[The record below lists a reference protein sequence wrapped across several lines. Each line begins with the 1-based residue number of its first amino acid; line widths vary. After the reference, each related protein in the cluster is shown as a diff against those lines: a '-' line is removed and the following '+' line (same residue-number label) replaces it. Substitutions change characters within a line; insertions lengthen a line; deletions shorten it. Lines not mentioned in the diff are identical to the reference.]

1 MGLWFDNYK
10 ITKPVR
16 LIELFAGIGAQAK
29 ALENLGVNFEHWK
42 ICEFDKYPVCSY
54 NAIHH
59 TNFLPSDI
67 TKIHAEDLEIEDT
80 DKYEYIMTYSFPCV
94 TNDSLIY
101 TKEKGYVEFKDLKVG
116 DEVLTKSNTFHR
128 ITKIF
133 DNGIHQTC
141 YLDGMGFENI
151 HCTLNHKFYTREM
164 YRKGHKSIRTF
175 REPIFKEVKDLTK
188 KDYFG
193 IPVNQIEES
202 FYTNEVWFWYLIGF
216 YLGDGWI
223 DKYNNKICLA
233 ANEKKLKWLTDKVF
247 DHIKYSV
254 YKDKT
259 CYKINIHDKDIYSF
273 VKTYIGTGCETKVV
287 SPKIINLP
295 KNELMAFYEGYLNS
309 DGSIVKGKH
318 QFTSINRNIIYSI
331 SMIINKLYLRP
342 TSIYK
347 IKVSPSKKIEGR
359 IVNQKDWY
367 QLRFNPLT
375 NIQDK
380 AFYEDGYIWYPF
392 NKYTLDKEEHVYNME
407 VEEDHS
413 YIIQGCIS
421 KNCQDLSLA
430 GNRKG
435 MSRESG
441 TRSGLL
447 WEVERLLK
455 ECNEKGNLPQI
466 LCIAENSMVYTREGY
481 KPIEDITTN
490 DYVLTDNGTFQK
502 VLFVKDNGI
511 RECFQVN
518 ATGTIPFECTSNHKV
533 LVAHQIKNPIRKD
546 RFLVGKITEPEWI
559 EVKDL
564 KKNDRLCMPINQKEI
579 IPEWS
584 GISSNTLRTVGR
596 KKARNEL
603 SEKIKTPEFWY
614 IVGRYIGDGWI
625 VDYNKKNG
633 DSVIICDKKEGLVD
647 LETKVS
653 KVFKCHGY
661 LDTSVCKVQICNG
674 EFVEFLKQFGRG
686 SKGKRLTNI
695 ILDLPHDLL
704 ESFLMGYI
712 DSDGTYDK
720 KNNRYAISTANKNIA
735 LELSQC
741 ITKLYSV
748 RPTITYIKPS
758 KSYLKETGQCI
769 NGSGSYQ
776 VSFMTSQKN
785 KITSFEKE
793 GKIWFPF
800 RSIKSVGNK
809 HVYDIGVENVHSFT
823 VNNVVVHNCMEN
835 VPQVI
840 GEGNKKDFDEWYNF
854 LASLGYSSKYKILNS
869 KDFGIPQN
877 RQRCYMV
884 SILGD
889 YEYEF
894 PSGFPLKLTLKD
906 MLEKNVD
913 EKYYLSE
920 KMIKSFTYNSQK
932 QKEKGN
938 GFKFEPTSGEG
949 VAKIITTLAG
959 NRMDDNFLFGNEN
972 LNETLEKNKDKL
984 GNDVL
989 SIDAYNKSV
998 HKDISQTITT
1008 RVNDSNQHFLYEGV
1022 CIDDK
1027 FPGSREPRYYDNE
1040 APTIDT
1046 HTQLKVVEKSIP
1058 IKENT
1063 KKGYKEA
1070 HVGDGVYTN
1079 RVDVKRG
1086 TVQKGMIQT
1095 ITTSPNDI
1103 GVVVEDERF
1112 KESALKT
1119 FNNSECKEG
1128 DTIDAFNQRVN
1139 DTGISPTITTRPER
1153 FKTAILPVV
1162 KSEPEIINPLKG
1174 KSGQSWQFEQQV
1186 YDENGIT
1193 RAVKAGGGSGNIPKV
1208 ITEEYLGT
1216 YNYND
1221 SDKFIGDRNR
1231 ENIGKE
1237 VSSAVLTRHQ
1247 DGVIVGSTQKH
1258 ADVRNDGISP
1268 SLTSAMGMGG
1278 GQVPM
1283 HNYDLRI
1290 RKLTPKECWRLMG
1303 FEDIDFDNAKKAL
1316 NDTFYNGEDRSNSQL
1331 YKQAGNSIVVNVL
1344 MAIFKQLL

>member
-1 MGLWFDNYK
+1 MGLWFDTYK
-10 ITKPVR
+10 ITKPIR

-67 TKIHAEDLEIEDT
+67 TKIHAEDLEIEDI
-80 DKYEYIMTYSFPCV
+80 DKYEYIMTYSFPCGLRGEKIKTETGYKNIEDV
-94 TNDSLIY
+94 EVGDYVLTHTNTYKKVVKTMTRQTQGYYRIKYLGGESLLTSEHPLYVYRDSKFQWI
-101 TKEKGYVEFKDLKVG
+101 KVKDLK
-116 DEVLTKSNTFHR
+116 
-128 ITKIF
+128 
-133 DNGIHQTC
+133 
-141 YLDGMGFENI
+141 
-151 HCTLNHKFYTREM
+151 
-164 YRKGHKSIRTF
+164 
-175 REPIFKEVKDLTK
+175 
-188 KDYFG
+188 
-193 IPVNQIEES
+193 
-202 FYTNEVWFWYLIGF
+202 
-216 YLGDGWI
+216 
-223 DKYNNKICLA
+223 
-233 ANEKKLKWLTDKVF
+233 LTDKVSF
-247 DHIKYSV
+247 NVNNKEIDVNLSNEYLWLLGRYVADGWVNKYLYNSV
-254 YKDKT
+254 EFAIGNKKEDEFLNKIPQDFRDRFKKFQKECLEYRIADKELQKY
-259 CYKINIHDKDIYSF
+259 CLQFGQGAKNKKIPEWVF
-273 VKTYIGTGCETKVV
+273 
-287 SPKIINLP
+287 NLP
-295 KNELMAFYEGYLNS
+295 K
-309 DGSIVKGKH
+309 D
-318 QFTSINRNIIYSI
+318 
-331 SMIINKLYLRP
+331 KLQ
-342 TSIYK
+342 S
-347 IKVSPSKKIEGR
+347 
-359 IVNQKDWY
+359 
-367 QLRFNPLT
+367 F
-375 NIQDK
+375 
-380 AFYEDGYIWYPF
+380 FDGYISGDGHIRFRGKSKEIMFATTSFELFLGLQLIIAKLYSKICSMYVRKDNRKETF
-392 NKYTLDKEEHVYNME
+392 NDTYNCQVTLSSSGAWQEVIEDKIVTRISELEYIDELVDVFNFE
-407 VEEDHS
+407 VETDNS
-413 YIIQGCIS
+413 YTVNNIIVH
-421 KNCQDLSLA
+421 NCQDLSLA

-455 ECNEKGNLPQI
+455 ECNEKSNLPQI
-466 LCIAENSMVYTREGY
+466 L
-481 KPIEDITTN
+481 
-490 DYVLTDNGTFQK
+490 L
-502 VLFVKDNGI
+502 
-511 RECFQVN
+511 
-518 ATGTIPFECTSNHKV
+518 
-533 LVAHQIKNPIRKD
+533 
-546 RFLVGKITEPEWI
+546 
-559 EVKDL
+559 
-564 KKNDRLCMPINQKEI
+564 
-579 IPEWS
+579 
-584 GISSNTLRTVGR
+584 
-596 KKARNEL
+596 
-603 SEKIKTPEFWY
+603 
-614 IVGRYIGDGWI
+614 
-625 VDYNKKNG
+625 
-633 DSVIICDKKEGLVD
+633 
-647 LETKVS
+647 
-653 KVFKCHGY
+653 
-661 LDTSVCKVQICNG
+661 
-674 EFVEFLKQFGRG
+674 
-686 SKGKRLTNI
+686 
-695 ILDLPHDLL
+695 
-704 ESFLMGYI
+704 
-712 DSDGTYDK
+712 
-720 KNNRYAISTANKNIA
+720 
-735 LELSQC
+735 
-741 ITKLYSV
+741 
-748 RPTITYIKPS
+748 
-758 KSYLKETGQCI
+758 
-769 NGSGSYQ
+769 
-776 VSFMTSQKN
+776 
-785 KITSFEKE
+785 
-793 GKIWFPF
+793 
-800 RSIKSVGNK
+800 
-809 HVYDIGVENVHSFT
+809 
-823 VNNVVVHNCMEN
+823 MEN

-894 PSGFPLKLTLKD
+894 PSGFPLKLTLRD
-906 MLEKNVD
+906 LLEKNVD

-920 KMIKSFTYNSQK
+920 KMIESFTYNSQK

-938 GFKFEPTSGEG
+938 GFKFEPTNGEG
-949 VAKIITTLAG
+949 VAKTITTLAG

-1008 RVNDSNQHFLYEGV
+1008 RVSDSNQHFLYEGV

-1027 FPGSREPRYYDNE
+1027 FPGSREPRYYNNE
-1040 APTIDT
+1040 VPTIDT
-1046 HTQLKVVEKSIP
+1046 HTQLKIVEKSIP

-1086 TVQKGMIQT
+1086 TVQKDMIQT

-1119 FNNSECKEG
+1119 FNDNECKEG
-1128 DTIDAFNQRVN
+1128 DTIDAYNQKVN
-1139 DTGISPTITTRPER
+1139 DTGISPTITTRPEG

-1162 KSEPEIINPLKG
+1162 KDKN
-1174 KSGQSWQFEQQV
+1174 
-1186 YDENGIT
+1186 
-1193 RAVKAGGGSGNIPKV
+1193 KV
-1208 ITEEYLGT
+1208 IKEGNYMPSGHNSASVVSKDGIAPTVMENHGTVTAIKEEYLGT

-1237 VSSAVLTRHQ
+1237 VSSAVLTHHQ

-1258 ADVRNDGISP
+1258 ADVREDGISP

-1303 FEDIDFDNAKKAL
+1303 FEDIDFDNAKRAL

-1344 MAIFKQLL
+1344 MAIFKQLF

>member
-1 MGLWFDNYK
+1 MGLWFETYK
-10 ITKPVR
+10 ITKPIR

-67 TKIHAEDLEIEDT
+67 TKIHAEDLEIKDT
-80 DKYEYIMTYSFPCV
+80 DKYEYIMTYSFPC
-94 TNDSLIY
+94 T
-101 TKEKGYVEFKDLKVG
+101 
-116 DEVLTKSNTFHR
+116 
-128 ITKIF
+128 
-133 DNGIHQTC
+133 
-141 YLDGMGFENI
+141 
-151 HCTLNHKFYTREM
+151 
-164 YRKGHKSIRTF
+164 
-175 REPIFKEVKDLTK
+175 
-188 KDYFG
+188 
-193 IPVNQIEES
+193 
-202 FYTNEVWFWYLIGF
+202 
-216 YLGDGWI
+216 
-223 DKYNNKICLA
+223 
-233 ANEKKLKWLTDKVF
+233 
-247 DHIKYSV
+247 
-254 YKDKT
+254 
-259 CYKINIHDKDIYSF
+259 
-273 VKTYIGTGCETKVV
+273 
-287 SPKIINLP
+287 
-295 KNELMAFYEGYLNS
+295 
-309 DGSIVKGKH
+309 
-318 QFTSINRNIIYSI
+318 
-331 SMIINKLYLRP
+331 
-342 TSIYK
+342 
-347 IKVSPSKKIEGR
+347 
-359 IVNQKDWY
+359 
-367 QLRFNPLT
+367 
-375 NIQDK
+375 
-380 AFYEDGYIWYPF
+380 
-392 NKYTLDKEEHVYNME
+392 
-407 VEEDHS
+407 
-413 YIIQGCIS
+413 
-421 KNCQDLSLA
+421 DLSLA
-430 GNRKG
+430 GKRLG

-466 LCIAENSMVYTREGY
+466 L
-481 KPIEDITTN
+481 
-490 DYVLTDNGTFQK
+490 L
-502 VLFVKDNGI
+502 
-511 RECFQVN
+511 
-518 ATGTIPFECTSNHKV
+518 
-533 LVAHQIKNPIRKD
+533 
-546 RFLVGKITEPEWI
+546 
-559 EVKDL
+559 
-564 KKNDRLCMPINQKEI
+564 
-579 IPEWS
+579 
-584 GISSNTLRTVGR
+584 
-596 KKARNEL
+596 
-603 SEKIKTPEFWY
+603 
-614 IVGRYIGDGWI
+614 
-625 VDYNKKNG
+625 
-633 DSVIICDKKEGLVD
+633 
-647 LETKVS
+647 
-653 KVFKCHGY
+653 
-661 LDTSVCKVQICNG
+661 
-674 EFVEFLKQFGRG
+674 
-686 SKGKRLTNI
+686 
-695 ILDLPHDLL
+695 
-704 ESFLMGYI
+704 
-712 DSDGTYDK
+712 
-720 KNNRYAISTANKNIA
+720 
-735 LELSQC
+735 
-741 ITKLYSV
+741 
-748 RPTITYIKPS
+748 
-758 KSYLKETGQCI
+758 
-769 NGSGSYQ
+769 
-776 VSFMTSQKN
+776 
-785 KITSFEKE
+785 
-793 GKIWFPF
+793 
-800 RSIKSVGNK
+800 
-809 HVYDIGVENVHSFT
+809 
-823 VNNVVVHNCMEN
+823 MEN

-854 LASLGYSSKYKILNS
+854 LATLGYSSKYKILNS
-869 KDFGIPQN
+869 KNFGIPQN

-894 PSGFPLKLTLKD
+894 PSGFPLKLTLRD
-906 MLEKNVD
+906 LLEKNVD

-920 KMIKSFTYNSQK
+920 KMIESFTYNSQK

-938 GFKFEPTSGEG
+938 GFKFEPTNGEG
-949 VAKIITTLAG
+949 VAKTITTLAG

-1008 RVNDSNQHFLYEGV
+1008 RVSDSNQHFLYEGV

-1027 FPGSREPRYYDNE
+1027 FPGSREPRYYNNE

-1086 TVQKGMIQT
+1086 TVQKNMIQT

-1119 FNNSECKEG
+1119 FSENECKEG

-1139 DTGISPTITTRPER
+1139 DTGISPTITTRPEG
-1153 FKTAILPVV
+1153 FKTAILSVV

-1193 RAVKAGGGSGNIPKV
+1193 RAIKAGGGSGNIPKV
-1208 ITEEYLGT
+1208 VKVGNYMPSGHNSASVVSRDGIAPTVMENHGTVTAIKEEYLGT

-1237 VSSAVLTRHQ
+1237 VSSAVLTHHQ

-1258 ADVRNDGISP
+1258 ADVREDGISP

-1303 FEDIDFDNAKKAL
+1303 FEDIDFDNAKRAL

-1331 YKQAGNSIVVNVL
+1331 YKQAGNSIVVQVL
-1344 MAIFKQLL
+1344 MAIFKQLF

>member
-1 MGLWFDNYK
+1 MGLWFETYK
-10 ITKPVR
+10 ITKPIR

-29 ALENLGVNFEHWK
+29 ALENLGVKFEHWK

-67 TKIHAEDLEIEDT
+67 TKIHAEDLEIEDI
-80 DKYEYIMTYSFPCV
+80 DKYEYIMTYSFP
-94 TNDSLIY
+94 
-101 TKEKGYVEFKDLKVG
+101 
-116 DEVLTKSNTFHR
+116 
-128 ITKIF
+128 
-133 DNGIHQTC
+133 
-141 YLDGMGFENI
+141 
-151 HCTLNHKFYTREM
+151 
-164 YRKGHKSIRTF
+164 
-175 REPIFKEVKDLTK
+175 
-188 KDYFG
+188 
-193 IPVNQIEES
+193 
-202 FYTNEVWFWYLIGF
+202 
-216 YLGDGWI
+216 
-223 DKYNNKICLA
+223 
-233 ANEKKLKWLTDKVF
+233 
-247 DHIKYSV
+247 
-254 YKDKT
+254 
-259 CYKINIHDKDIYSF
+259 
-273 VKTYIGTGCETKVV
+273 
-287 SPKIINLP
+287 
-295 KNELMAFYEGYLNS
+295 
-309 DGSIVKGKH
+309 
-318 QFTSINRNIIYSI
+318 
-331 SMIINKLYLRP
+331 
-342 TSIYK
+342 
-347 IKVSPSKKIEGR
+347 
-359 IVNQKDWY
+359 
-367 QLRFNPLT
+367 
-375 NIQDK
+375 
-380 AFYEDGYIWYPF
+380 
-392 NKYTLDKEEHVYNME
+392 
-407 VEEDHS
+407 
-413 YIIQGCIS
+413 
-421 KNCQDLSLA
+421 CQDLSLA

-466 LCIAENSMVYTREGY
+466 L
-481 KPIEDITTN
+481 
-490 DYVLTDNGTFQK
+490 L
-502 VLFVKDNGI
+502 
-511 RECFQVN
+511 
-518 ATGTIPFECTSNHKV
+518 
-533 LVAHQIKNPIRKD
+533 
-546 RFLVGKITEPEWI
+546 
-559 EVKDL
+559 
-564 KKNDRLCMPINQKEI
+564 
-579 IPEWS
+579 
-584 GISSNTLRTVGR
+584 
-596 KKARNEL
+596 
-603 SEKIKTPEFWY
+603 
-614 IVGRYIGDGWI
+614 
-625 VDYNKKNG
+625 
-633 DSVIICDKKEGLVD
+633 
-647 LETKVS
+647 
-653 KVFKCHGY
+653 
-661 LDTSVCKVQICNG
+661 
-674 EFVEFLKQFGRG
+674 
-686 SKGKRLTNI
+686 
-695 ILDLPHDLL
+695 
-704 ESFLMGYI
+704 
-712 DSDGTYDK
+712 
-720 KNNRYAISTANKNIA
+720 
-735 LELSQC
+735 
-741 ITKLYSV
+741 
-748 RPTITYIKPS
+748 
-758 KSYLKETGQCI
+758 
-769 NGSGSYQ
+769 
-776 VSFMTSQKN
+776 
-785 KITSFEKE
+785 
-793 GKIWFPF
+793 
-800 RSIKSVGNK
+800 
-809 HVYDIGVENVHSFT
+809 
-823 VNNVVVHNCMEN
+823 MEN

-894 PSGFPLKLTLKD
+894 PSGFPLKLTLRD
-906 MLEKNVD
+906 LLEKNVD

-920 KMIKSFTYNSQK
+920 KMIESFTYNSQK

-938 GFKFEPTSGEG
+938 GFKFEPTNGEG
-949 VAKIITTLAG
+949 VAKTITTLAG

-998 HKDISQTITT
+998 HKDVSQTITT
-1008 RVNDSNQHFLYEGV
+1008 RVSDSNQHFLYEGV

-1027 FPGSREPRYYDNE
+1027 FPGSRDPRYYDNE

-1086 TVQKGMIQT
+1086 TVQKDMIQT

-1119 FNNSECKEG
+1119 FNDNECKEG

-1139 DTGISPTITTRPER
+1139 DTGISPTITTRPEG

-1162 KSEPEIINPLKG
+1162 KDKN
-1174 KSGQSWQFEQQV
+1174 
-1186 YDENGIT
+1186 
-1193 RAVKAGGGSGNIPKV
+1193 KV
-1208 ITEEYLGT
+1208 IKEGNYMPSGHNSASVVSKDGIAPTVMENHGTVTAIKEEYVGT

-1237 VSSAVLTRHQ
+1237 VSSAVLTHHQ

-1258 ADVRNDGISP
+1258 TDVRDDGISP

-1331 YKQAGNSIVVNVL
+1331 YKQAGNSIVVQVL
-1344 MAIFKQLL
+1344 MAIFKQLF

>member
-1 MGLWFDNYK
+1 MGLWFDKYK

-67 TKIHAEDLEIEDT
+67 TKIHAEDLEIKDT
-80 DKYEYIMTYSFPCV
+80 DKYEYIMTYSFPCG
-94 TNDSLIY
+94 LRG
-101 TKEKGYVEFKDLKVG
+101 EKIKTETGYKNIEDVEVG
-116 DEVLTKSNTFHR
+116 DYVLTHTNT
-128 ITKIF
+128 
-133 DNGIHQTC
+133 
-141 YLDGMGFENI
+141 
-151 HCTLNHKFYTREM
+151 
-164 YRKGHKSIRTF
+164 YRKVVKTMTRKTQGYYKIKYVGGESLLTSEHPLYVYRDSKFQWI
-175 REPIFKEVKDLTK
+175 KVKDLTLS
-188 KDYFG
+188 DRVSFN
-193 IPVNQIEES
+193 VNNKEVDVNLS
-202 FYTNEVWFWYLIGF
+202 NEYLWL
-216 YLGDGWI
+216 LGRYVADGWVNKYLHNSVELAI
-223 DKYNNKICLA
+223 GNKKEEEFLRNIPQDFKDRFKKFQKPNTCIEYRLADKEFQKYCLEFGHGAKNKKIP
-233 ANEKKLKWLTDKVF
+233 EWVF
-247 DHIKYSV
+247 
-254 YKDKT
+254 
-259 CYKINIHDKDIYSF
+259 
-273 VKTYIGTGCETKVV
+273 
-287 SPKIINLP
+287 NLP
-295 KNELMAFYEGYLNS
+295 KN
-309 DGSIVKGKH
+309 
-318 QFTSINRNIIYSI
+318 
-331 SMIINKLYLRP
+331 KLQ
-342 TSIYK
+342 S
-347 IKVSPSKKIEGR
+347 
-359 IVNQKDWY
+359 
-367 QLRFNPLT
+367 F
-375 NIQDK
+375 
-380 AFYEDGYIWYPF
+380 FDGYISGDGYIRFKGKSKEIMFSTTSFELFLGLQLIIAKLYSKICSMYVRKDNRKETF
-392 NKYTLDKEEHVYNME
+392 NDTYNCQVTLSSSATWQEVIEDKIVTRISELEYIDDLVDVFNFE
-407 VEEDHS
+407 VETDNS
-413 YIIQGCIS
+413 YTINNIIVH
-421 KNCQDLSLA
+421 NCQDLSLA

-466 LCIAENSMVYTREGY
+466 LCIAENSMIYTKEGY

-533 LVAHQIKNPIRKD
+533 LVAHQIKNPKRKN
-546 RFLVGKITEPEWI
+546 RFLVGEITEPEWI

-584 GISSNTLRTVGR
+584 GISSDTLRTVGR
-596 KKARNEL
+596 KKSRNEL
-603 SEKIKTPEFWY
+603 SEKIKTPEFRY

-633 DSVIICDKKEGLVD
+633 DSVIICDKKDGLVD

-661 LDTSVCKVQICNG
+661 LDTSACKVQICNG

-720 KNNRYAISTANKNIA
+720 RDNRYSISTANKNIA

-741 ITKLYSV
+741 ITKLYGV
-748 RPTITYIKPS
+748 RPTIVYIKPS
-758 KSYLKETGQCI
+758 KSYLKENGQCI
-769 NGSGSYQ
+769 NSSGVYQ
-776 VSFMTSQKN
+776 VSFKVSQKN
-785 KITSFEKE
+785 KIISFEKE
-793 GKIWFPF
+793 CKIWFPF
-800 RSIKSVGNK
+800 RGIKSVGNK

-840 GEGNKKDFDEWYNF
+840 GKGNKEDFDEWYNF
-854 LASLGYSSKYKILNS
+854 LSSLGYSSKYKILNS

-894 PSGFPLKLTLKD
+894 PSGFPLKLRLKD
-906 MLEKNVD
+906 LLEENVD

-920 KMIKSFTYNSQK
+920 KMIESFTYNYQK

-949 VAKIITTLAG
+949 IAKTITTLAG

-984 GNDVL
+984 GNEVL

-1008 RVNDSNQHFLYEGV
+1008 RVSDSNQHFLYEGV

-1027 FPGSREPRYYDNE
+1027 FPGSRDPRYYDNE

-1070 HVGDGVYTN
+1070 HDGDGVYIN

-1086 TVQKGMIQT
+1086 TVQKDMIQT
-1095 ITTSPNDI
+1095 ITTAPNDI
-1103 GVVVEDERF
+1103 GVVVKDERF

-1119 FNNSECKEG
+1119 FNNNECKEG
-1128 DTIDAFNQRVN
+1128 DTIDAYNQRVN
-1139 DTGISPTITTRPER
+1139 DTGISPTITTRPEG

-1162 KSEPEIINPLKG
+1162 K
-1174 KSGQSWQFEQQV
+1174 
-1186 YDENGIT
+1186 
-1193 RAVKAGGGSGNIPKV
+1193 
-1208 ITEEYLGT
+1208 EEYLGT

-1221 SDKFIGDRNR
+1221 SDRFIGDRNR

-1258 ADVRNDGISP
+1258 ADVREDGISP

-1303 FEDIDFDNAKKAL
+1303 FDDIDFDNAKKAL

-1331 YKQAGNSIVVNVL
+1331 YKQAGNSIVVQVL
-1344 MAIFKQLL
+1344 MAIFKQLF

>member
-1 MGLWFDNYK
+1 MGLWFDTYK
-10 ITKPVR
+10 ITKPIR

-29 ALENLGVNFEHWK
+29 ALENLGVKFEHWK

-67 TKIHAEDLEIEDT
+67 TKIHAEDLEIEDI
-80 DKYEYIMTYSFPCV
+80 DKYEYIMTYSFP
-94 TNDSLIY
+94 
-101 TKEKGYVEFKDLKVG
+101 
-116 DEVLTKSNTFHR
+116 
-128 ITKIF
+128 
-133 DNGIHQTC
+133 
-141 YLDGMGFENI
+141 
-151 HCTLNHKFYTREM
+151 
-164 YRKGHKSIRTF
+164 
-175 REPIFKEVKDLTK
+175 
-188 KDYFG
+188 
-193 IPVNQIEES
+193 
-202 FYTNEVWFWYLIGF
+202 
-216 YLGDGWI
+216 
-223 DKYNNKICLA
+223 
-233 ANEKKLKWLTDKVF
+233 
-247 DHIKYSV
+247 
-254 YKDKT
+254 
-259 CYKINIHDKDIYSF
+259 
-273 VKTYIGTGCETKVV
+273 
-287 SPKIINLP
+287 
-295 KNELMAFYEGYLNS
+295 
-309 DGSIVKGKH
+309 
-318 QFTSINRNIIYSI
+318 
-331 SMIINKLYLRP
+331 
-342 TSIYK
+342 
-347 IKVSPSKKIEGR
+347 
-359 IVNQKDWY
+359 
-367 QLRFNPLT
+367 
-375 NIQDK
+375 
-380 AFYEDGYIWYPF
+380 
-392 NKYTLDKEEHVYNME
+392 
-407 VEEDHS
+407 
-413 YIIQGCIS
+413 
-421 KNCQDLSLA
+421 CQDLSLA

-466 LCIAENSMVYTREGY
+466 L
-481 KPIEDITTN
+481 
-490 DYVLTDNGTFQK
+490 L
-502 VLFVKDNGI
+502 
-511 RECFQVN
+511 
-518 ATGTIPFECTSNHKV
+518 
-533 LVAHQIKNPIRKD
+533 
-546 RFLVGKITEPEWI
+546 
-559 EVKDL
+559 
-564 KKNDRLCMPINQKEI
+564 
-579 IPEWS
+579 
-584 GISSNTLRTVGR
+584 
-596 KKARNEL
+596 
-603 SEKIKTPEFWY
+603 
-614 IVGRYIGDGWI
+614 
-625 VDYNKKNG
+625 
-633 DSVIICDKKEGLVD
+633 
-647 LETKVS
+647 
-653 KVFKCHGY
+653 
-661 LDTSVCKVQICNG
+661 
-674 EFVEFLKQFGRG
+674 
-686 SKGKRLTNI
+686 
-695 ILDLPHDLL
+695 
-704 ESFLMGYI
+704 
-712 DSDGTYDK
+712 
-720 KNNRYAISTANKNIA
+720 
-735 LELSQC
+735 
-741 ITKLYSV
+741 
-748 RPTITYIKPS
+748 
-758 KSYLKETGQCI
+758 
-769 NGSGSYQ
+769 
-776 VSFMTSQKN
+776 
-785 KITSFEKE
+785 
-793 GKIWFPF
+793 
-800 RSIKSVGNK
+800 
-809 HVYDIGVENVHSFT
+809 
-823 VNNVVVHNCMEN
+823 MEN

-894 PSGFPLKLTLKD
+894 PSGFPLKLTLRD
-906 MLEKNVD
+906 LLEKNVD

-920 KMIKSFTYNSQK
+920 KMIESFTYNSQK

-938 GFKFEPTSGEG
+938 GFKFEPTNGEG
-949 VAKIITTLAG
+949 VAKTITTLAG

-1008 RVNDSNQHFLYEGV
+1008 RVSDSNQHFLYEGV

-1027 FPGSREPRYYDNE
+1027 FPGSREPRYYENE

-1086 TVQKGMIQT
+1086 TVQKNMIQT

-1119 FNNSECKEG
+1119 FNNNECKEG

-1139 DTGISPTITTRPER
+1139 DTGISPTITTRPEG

-1193 RAVKAGGGSGNIPKV
+1193 RAIKAGGGSGNIPKV
-1208 ITEEYLGT
+1208 VKVGNYMPSGHNSASVVSRDGIAPNVMENHGTVTAIKEEYVGT

-1237 VSSAVLTRHQ
+1237 VSSAVLTHHQ

-1258 ADVRNDGISP
+1258 ADVREDGISP

>member
-1 MGLWFDNYK
+1 MGLWFETYK
-10 ITKPVR
+10 ITKPIR

-29 ALENLGVNFEHWK
+29 ALENLGVKFEHWK

-67 TKIHAEDLEIEDT
+67 TKIHAEDLEIENI
-80 DKYEYIMTYSFPCV
+80 DKYEYIMTYSFPCI
-94 TNDSLIY
+94 TSDSLIY
-101 TKEKGYVEFKDLKVG
+101 TKEKGYIEFKDLKVG
-116 DEVLTKSNTFHR
+116 DEVLTKSNTFHK
-128 ITKIF
+128 IVKIF
-133 DNGIHQTC
+133 DNGVHQTC

-164 YRKGHKSIRTF
+164 YRRGHKSIRTF

-193 IPVNQIEES
+193 VPVNKIEEN
-202 FYTNEVWFWYLIGF
+202 FYTNELWFWYLMGF

-223 DKYNNKICLA
+223 DKYNKRICLA
-233 ANEKKLKWLTDKVF
+233 ANEKKLEWLSHNVF
-247 DHIKYSV
+247 NHIKYSV

-259 CYKINIHDKDIYSF
+259 CYKITVHNKEIYSF
-273 VKTYIGTGCETKVV
+273 IKDYMGTGCETKFV

-318 QFTSINRNIIYSI
+318 QFSSINRNIIYSI
-331 SMIINKLYLRP
+331 SMVINKLYLRP

-347 IKVSPSKKIEGR
+347 IKVSSTKKIEDR
-359 IVNQKDWY
+359 IVNQKEWY

-392 NKYTLDKEEHVYNME
+392 NKYIIDKEEHVYNME
-407 VEEDHS
+407 VEDDHS
-413 YIIQGCIS
+413 YIIQGCVS

-466 LCIAENSMVYTREGY
+466 L
-481 KPIEDITTN
+481 
-490 DYVLTDNGTFQK
+490 L
-502 VLFVKDNGI
+502 
-511 RECFQVN
+511 
-518 ATGTIPFECTSNHKV
+518 
-533 LVAHQIKNPIRKD
+533 
-546 RFLVGKITEPEWI
+546 
-559 EVKDL
+559 
-564 KKNDRLCMPINQKEI
+564 
-579 IPEWS
+579 
-584 GISSNTLRTVGR
+584 
-596 KKARNEL
+596 
-603 SEKIKTPEFWY
+603 
-614 IVGRYIGDGWI
+614 
-625 VDYNKKNG
+625 
-633 DSVIICDKKEGLVD
+633 
-647 LETKVS
+647 
-653 KVFKCHGY
+653 
-661 LDTSVCKVQICNG
+661 
-674 EFVEFLKQFGRG
+674 
-686 SKGKRLTNI
+686 
-695 ILDLPHDLL
+695 
-704 ESFLMGYI
+704 
-712 DSDGTYDK
+712 
-720 KNNRYAISTANKNIA
+720 
-735 LELSQC
+735 
-741 ITKLYSV
+741 
-748 RPTITYIKPS
+748 
-758 KSYLKETGQCI
+758 
-769 NGSGSYQ
+769 
-776 VSFMTSQKN
+776 
-785 KITSFEKE
+785 
-793 GKIWFPF
+793 
-800 RSIKSVGNK
+800 
-809 HVYDIGVENVHSFT
+809 
-823 VNNVVVHNCMEN
+823 MEN

-894 PSGFPLKLTLKD
+894 PSGFPLKLTLRD
-906 MLEKNVD
+906 LLEKNVD

-920 KMIKSFTYNSQK
+920 KMIESFTYNSQK

-938 GFKFEPTSGEG
+938 GFKFEPTNGEG
-949 VAKIITTLAG
+949 VAKTITTLAG

-1008 RVNDSNQHFLYEGV
+1008 RVSDSNQHFLYEGV

-1027 FPGSREPRYYDNE
+1027 FPGSREPRYYKDE

-1070 HVGDGVYTN
+1070 YVGDGVYTN

-1086 TVQKGMIQT
+1086 TVQKNMIQT

-1119 FNNSECKEG
+1119 FNDNECKEG
-1128 DTIDAFNQRVN
+1128 DTIDAYNQRVN
-1139 DTGISPTITTRPER
+1139 DTGISPTITTRPEG

-1162 KSEPEIINPLKG
+1162 K
-1174 KSGQSWQFEQQV
+1174 
-1186 YDENGIT
+1186 
-1193 RAVKAGGGSGNIPKV
+1193 
-1208 ITEEYLGT
+1208 EEYLGT

-1231 ENIGKE
+1231 EKIGNE
-1237 VSSAVLTRHQ
+1237 ISSTVLARHQ

-1258 ADVRNDGISP
+1258 ADVREDGISP

-1344 MAIFKQLL
+1344 MAIFKQLF

>member
-1 MGLWFDNYK
+1 MGLWFETYK
-10 ITKPVR
+10 ITKPIR

-29 ALENLGVNFEHWK
+29 ALENLGVKFEHWK

-67 TKIHAEDLEIEDT
+67 TKIHAEDLEIENI
-80 DKYEYIMTYSFPCV
+80 DKYEYIMTYSFPCI
-94 TNDSLIY
+94 TSDSLIY
-101 TKEKGYVEFKDLKVG
+101 TKEKGYIEFKDLKVG
-116 DEVLTKSNTFHR
+116 DEVLTKSNTFHK
-128 ITKIF
+128 IVKIF
-133 DNGIHQTC
+133 DNGVHQTC

-164 YRKGHKSIRTF
+164 YRRGHKSIRTF

-193 IPVNQIEES
+193 VPVNKIEEN
-202 FYTNEVWFWYLIGF
+202 FYTNELWFWYLMGF

-223 DKYNNKICLA
+223 DKYNKRICLA
-233 ANEKKLKWLTDKVF
+233 ANEKKLERLSHNVF
-247 DHIKYSV
+247 NHIKYSV

-259 CYKINIHDKDIYSF
+259 CYKITVHNKEIYSF
-273 VKTYIGTGCETKVV
+273 IKDYMGTGCETKFV

-295 KNELMAFYEGYLNS
+295 KNELMAFYDGYLNS

-318 QFTSINRNIIYSI
+318 QFSSINRNIIYSI

-347 IKVSPSKKIEGR
+347 IKVSPTKKIEDR
-359 IVNQKDWY
+359 IVNQKEWY

-392 NKYTLDKEEHVYNME
+392 NKYIIDKEEHVYNME
-407 VEEDHS
+407 VEDDHS
-413 YIIQGCIS
+413 YIIQGCVS

-466 LCIAENSMVYTREGY
+466 L
-481 KPIEDITTN
+481 
-490 DYVLTDNGTFQK
+490 L
-502 VLFVKDNGI
+502 
-511 RECFQVN
+511 
-518 ATGTIPFECTSNHKV
+518 
-533 LVAHQIKNPIRKD
+533 
-546 RFLVGKITEPEWI
+546 
-559 EVKDL
+559 
-564 KKNDRLCMPINQKEI
+564 
-579 IPEWS
+579 
-584 GISSNTLRTVGR
+584 
-596 KKARNEL
+596 
-603 SEKIKTPEFWY
+603 
-614 IVGRYIGDGWI
+614 
-625 VDYNKKNG
+625 
-633 DSVIICDKKEGLVD
+633 
-647 LETKVS
+647 
-653 KVFKCHGY
+653 
-661 LDTSVCKVQICNG
+661 
-674 EFVEFLKQFGRG
+674 
-686 SKGKRLTNI
+686 
-695 ILDLPHDLL
+695 
-704 ESFLMGYI
+704 
-712 DSDGTYDK
+712 
-720 KNNRYAISTANKNIA
+720 
-735 LELSQC
+735 
-741 ITKLYSV
+741 
-748 RPTITYIKPS
+748 
-758 KSYLKETGQCI
+758 
-769 NGSGSYQ
+769 
-776 VSFMTSQKN
+776 
-785 KITSFEKE
+785 
-793 GKIWFPF
+793 
-800 RSIKSVGNK
+800 
-809 HVYDIGVENVHSFT
+809 
-823 VNNVVVHNCMEN
+823 MEN

-894 PSGFPLKLTLKD
+894 PSGFPLKLTLRD
-906 MLEKNVD
+906 LLEKNVD

-920 KMIKSFTYNSQK
+920 KMIESFTYNSQK

-938 GFKFEPTSGEG
+938 GFKFEPTNGEG
-949 VAKIITTLAG
+949 VAKTITTLAG

-1008 RVNDSNQHFLYEGV
+1008 RVSDSNQHFLYEGV

-1027 FPGSREPRYYDNE
+1027 FPGSREPRYYKDE

-1070 HVGDGVYTN
+1070 HDGDGVYIN

-1086 TVQKGMIQT
+1086 TVQKDMIQT
-1095 ITTSPNDI
+1095 ITTAPNDI
-1103 GVVVEDERF
+1103 GVVVKDERF

-1119 FNNSECKEG
+1119 FNDNECKEG
-1128 DTIDAFNQRVN
+1128 DTIDAYNQRVN
-1139 DTGISPTITTRPER
+1139 DTGISPTITTRPEG

-1162 KSEPEIINPLKG
+1162 K
-1174 KSGQSWQFEQQV
+1174 
-1186 YDENGIT
+1186 
-1193 RAVKAGGGSGNIPKV
+1193 
-1208 ITEEYLGT
+1208 EEYLGT

-1231 ENIGKE
+1231 EKIRNEI
-1237 VSSAVLTRHQ
+1237 SSTVLAHHQ

-1258 ADVRNDGISP
+1258 ADVREDGISP

-1331 YKQAGNSIVVNVL
+1331 YKQAGNSIVVQVL
-1344 MAIFKQLL
+1344 MALFKQLL